1 MNLLEEKYKKIIEKR
16 NNISIELKELL
27 DNEAVKRYF
36 ELCHQDKNLSNRQKE
51 LYESIKK
58 GQYLKCN
65 HIWVNTLRDYD
76 SYEGRTETYCGCIKC
91 GLDERVI
98 YMMEYNPDTSA
109 LTEDQKIMYEI
120 INNTHYSKGINTN
133 VGCNLELGMAIYKKI
148 KEIHP
153 NIQDG
158 LARKYFEIALD
169 NIRNIKVSDE
179 RKENRAKRLSLSKD
193 FNKWN

>member
-1 MNLLEEKYKKIIEKR
+1 MSILNEKYKNITEKR
-16 NNISIELKELL
+16 ISISKEIKELL
-27 DNEAVKRYF
+27 ETDVVKRYF
-36 ELCHQDKNLSNRQKE
+36 ELCRQDKNLANRQRE
-51 LYESIKK
+51 VYENIKNE
-58 GQYLKCN
+58 QYLKCN
-65 HIWVNTLRDYD
+65 HIWVNTLKDYD

-109 LTEDQKIMYEI
+109 LTEDQKIMYRI
-120 INNTHYSKGINTN
+120 INNTYYSKGIKTN
-133 VGCNLELGMAIYKKI
+133 IGCNLELGMAIYKRI

-179 RKENRAKRLSLSKD
+179 RKKSRAKRLSLSEN